1 MLASESCAEAKF
13 VTDRV
18 GIPIA
23 LSTEKKKTY
32 QRDLISIM

>member
-23 LSTEKKKTY
+23 LNTEKKY
-32 QRDLISIM
+32 YNSEI